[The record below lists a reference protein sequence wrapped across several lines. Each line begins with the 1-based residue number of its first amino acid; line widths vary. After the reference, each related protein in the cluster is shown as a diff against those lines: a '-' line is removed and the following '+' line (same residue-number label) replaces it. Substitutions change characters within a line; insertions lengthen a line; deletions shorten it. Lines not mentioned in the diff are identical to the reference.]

1 MSEKEELEQIK
12 KDAKEKKLRVEL
24 KYAKLAKKRLTDI
37 NKIVNPNKLIV
48 DMNDAEYNKF
58 LQVLKKEMDYI
69 NQAVNQQNNQ
79 QLFHVF
85 PHLPVE
91 TCPVSTI
98 CKFYYTPV
106 EMECQ

>member
-69 NQAVNQQNNQ
+69 NQAVNQQNYQNNQ
-79 QLFHVF
+79 QRQNQQNNRYRHN
-85 PHLPVE
+85 
-91 TCPVSTI
+91 
-98 CKFYYTPV
+98 
-106 EMECQ
+106 

>member
-1 MSEKEELEQIK
+1 MSEKDELEQIK
-12 KDAKEKKLRVEL
+12 KDAKEKKLKVEL

-79 QLFHVF
+79 QRQNQQNNRYRHN
-85 PHLPVE
+85 
-91 TCPVSTI
+91 
-98 CKFYYTPV
+98 
-106 EMECQ
+106 

>member
-24 KYAKLAKKRLTDI
+24 KYAKLAKERLTDI

-79 QLFHVF
+79 QNYQNNQQRQNQQNNRYRHN
-85 PHLPVE
+85 
-91 TCPVSTI
+91 
-98 CKFYYTPV
+98 
-106 EMECQ
+106 

>member
-37 NKIVNPNKLIV
+37 NQIVNPNKLIV

-79 QLFHVF
+79 QNYQGNQQRQNQQNNRYRHN
-85 PHLPVE
+85 
-91 TCPVSTI
+91 
-98 CKFYYTPV
+98 
-106 EMECQ
+106 

>member
-37 NKIVNPNKLIV
+37 NKIVNPNKLVV

-79 QLFHVF
+79 QNYQGNQQRQNQQNNRYRHN
-85 PHLPVE
+85 
-91 TCPVSTI
+91 
-98 CKFYYTPV
+98 
-106 EMECQ
+106 

>member
-12 KDAKEKKLRVEL
+12 KDAKEKKLKIEL

-37 NKIVNPNKLIV
+37 NQVVNPNKLIV

-79 QLFHVF
+79 QNYQNNQQRQNQQNNRYRHN
-85 PHLPVE
+85 
-91 TCPVSTI
+91 
-98 CKFYYTPV
+98 
-106 EMECQ
+106 

>member
-1 MSEKEELEQIK
+1 MSEKDELEQIK
-12 KDAKEKKLRVEL
+12 KDAKEKKLKVEL

-37 NKIVNPNKLIV
+37 NEIVNPNKLIV

-79 QLFHVF
+79 QNNQNNQQRQNQQNNRYRHN
-85 PHLPVE
+85 
-91 TCPVSTI
+91 
-98 CKFYYTPV
+98 
-106 EMECQ
+106 

>member
-1 MSEKEELEQIK
+1 MSEKDELEQIK
-12 KDAKEKKLRVEL
+12 KDAKEKKLKVEL

-37 NKIVNPNKLIV
+37 NEIVNPNKLIV

-79 QLFHVF
+79 QRQNQQNNRYRHN
-85 PHLPVE
+85 
-91 TCPVSTI
+91 
-98 CKFYYTPV
+98 
-106 EMECQ
+106 

>member
-1 MSEKEELEQIK
+1 MSGKEELEQIK

-58 LQVLKKEMDYI
+58 LQVLRKEMDYI

-79 QLFHVF
+79 QRQNQQNNRYRHN
-85 PHLPVE
+85 
-91 TCPVSTI
+91 
-98 CKFYYTPV
+98 
-106 EMECQ
+106 

>member
-79 QLFHVF
+79 QNYQNNQQRQNQQNNRYRHN
-85 PHLPVE
+85 
-91 TCPVSTI
+91 
-98 CKFYYTPV
+98 
-106 EMECQ
+106 

>member
-58 LQVLKKEMDYI
+58 LQVLRKEMDYI
-69 NQAVNQQNNQ
+69 NQAVNQQNYQQRQNQ
-79 QLFHVF
+79 QNNRYRHN
-85 PHLPVE
+85 
-91 TCPVSTI
+91 
-98 CKFYYTPV
+98 
-106 EMECQ
+106 

>member
-1 MSEKEELEQIK
+1 MSEKDELEQIK
-12 KDAKEKKLRVEL
+12 KDAKEKKLKVEL

-37 NKIVNPNKLIV
+37 NQIVNPNKLIV

-79 QLFHVF
+79 QNYQGNQQRQNQQNNRYRHN
-85 PHLPVE
+85 
-91 TCPVSTI
+91 
-98 CKFYYTPV
+98 
-106 EMECQ
+106 

>member
-37 NKIVNPNKLIV
+37 NQIVNPNKLIV

-79 QLFHVF
+79 QNYQNNQQRQNQQNNRYRHN
-85 PHLPVE
+85 
-91 TCPVSTI
+91 
-98 CKFYYTPV
+98 
-106 EMECQ
+106 

>member
-79 QLFHVF
+79 QNYQGNQQRQNQQNNRYRHN
-85 PHLPVE
+85 
-91 TCPVSTI
+91 
-98 CKFYYTPV
+98 
-106 EMECQ
+106 

>member
-37 NKIVNPNKLIV
+37 NQIVNPNKLIV
-48 DMNDAEYNKF
+48 DMTDAEYNKF

-79 QLFHVF
+79 QNYQGNQQRQNQQNNRYRHN
-85 PHLPVE
+85 
-91 TCPVSTI
+91 
-98 CKFYYTPV
+98 
-106 EMECQ
+106 

>member
-37 NKIVNPNKLIV
+37 NQIVNPNKLIV

-58 LQVLKKEMDYI
+58 LQVLRKEMDYI

-79 QLFHVF
+79 QNYQGNQQRQNQQNNRYRHN
-85 PHLPVE
+85 
-91 TCPVSTI
+91 
-98 CKFYYTPV
+98 
-106 EMECQ
+106 

>member
-12 KDAKEKKLRVEL
+12 KDAKEKKSRIEL

-79 QLFHVF
+79 QNYQGNQQRQNQQNNRYRHN
-85 PHLPVE
+85 
-91 TCPVSTI
+91 
-98 CKFYYTPV
+98 
-106 EMECQ
+106 

>member
-37 NKIVNPNKLIV
+37 NQIVNPNKLII

-58 LQVLKKEMDYI
+58 LQVLRKEMDYI
-69 NQAVNQQNNQ
+69 VRNN
-79 QLFHVF
+79 
-85 PHLPVE
+85 
-91 TCPVSTI
+91 
-98 CKFYYTPV
+98 
-106 EMECQ
+106 

>member
-79 QLFHVF
+79 QNYQNNQQKQNQQNNRYRHN
-85 PHLPVE
+85 
-91 TCPVSTI
+91 
-98 CKFYYTPV
+98 
-106 EMECQ
+106 

>member
-12 KDAKEKKLRVEL
+12 KDAKEKKLKVEL

-58 LQVLKKEMDYI
+58 LQVLRKEMDYI

-79 QLFHVF
+79 QRQNQQNNRYRHN
-85 PHLPVE
+85 
-91 TCPVSTI
+91 
-98 CKFYYTPV
+98 
-106 EMECQ
+106 

>member
-48 DMNDAEYNKF
+48 DMTDAEYNKF

-79 QLFHVF
+79 QNYQGNQQRQNQQNNRYRHN
-85 PHLPVE
+85 
-91 TCPVSTI
+91 
-98 CKFYYTPV
+98 
-106 EMECQ
+106 

>member
-1 MSEKEELEQIK
+1 MSEKDELEQIK

-48 DMNDAEYNKF
+48 DMNDAEYAKL
-58 LQVLKKEMDYI
+58 LQTLGKEMDYI

-79 QLFHVF
+79 QNYQGNQQRQNQQNNRYRHN
-85 PHLPVE
+85 
-91 TCPVSTI
+91 
-98 CKFYYTPV
+98 
-106 EMECQ
+106 

>member
-1 MSEKEELEQIK
+1 MSEKDELEQIK
-12 KDAKEKKLRVEL
+12 KDAKEKKLKVEL

-79 QLFHVF
+79 QNYQGNQQRQNQQNNRYRHN
-85 PHLPVE
+85 
-91 TCPVSTI
+91 
-98 CKFYYTPV
+98 
-106 EMECQ
+106 

>member
-58 LQVLKKEMDYI
+58 LQVLRKEMDYI

-79 QLFHVF
+79 
-85 PHLPVE
+85 
-91 TCPVSTI
+91 
-98 CKFYYTPV
+98 
-106 EMECQ
+106 

>member
-48 DMNDAEYNKF
+48 DMNDAEYAKF
-58 LQVLKKEMDYI
+58 LQTLAKEMDYI
-69 NQAVNQQNNQ
+69 NQALSQQNHQNNQQRQNQQNNRYR
-79 QLFHVF
+79 HN
-85 PHLPVE
+85 
-91 TCPVSTI
+91 
-98 CKFYYTPV
+98 
-106 EMECQ
+106 

>member
-1 MSEKEELEQIK
+1 MSEKDELEQIK
-12 KDAKEKKLRVEL
+12 KDAKEKKLKVEL

-37 NKIVNPNKLIV
+37 NEIVNPNKLIV

-79 QLFHVF
+79 QNYQNNQQRQNQQNNRYRHN
-85 PHLPVE
+85 
-91 TCPVSTI
+91 
-98 CKFYYTPV
+98 
-106 EMECQ
+106 

>member
-58 LQVLKKEMDYI
+58 LQVLRKEMDYI

-79 QLFHVF
+79 QRQNQQNNRYRHN
-85 PHLPVE
+85 
-91 TCPVSTI
+91 
-98 CKFYYTPV
+98 
-106 EMECQ
+106 

>member
-1 MSEKEELEQIK
+1 MSEKEELEQIQ
-12 KDAKEKKLRVEL
+12 KDAKEKKLKVEL

-79 QLFHVF
+79 QNYQNNRYRHN
-85 PHLPVE
+85 
-91 TCPVSTI
+91 
-98 CKFYYTPV
+98 
-106 EMECQ
+106 

>member
-48 DMNDAEYNKF
+48 DMTDVEYNKF

-79 QLFHVF
+79 QNYQGNQQRQNQQNNRYRHN
-85 PHLPVE
+85 
-91 TCPVSTI
+91 
-98 CKFYYTPV
+98 
-106 EMECQ
+106 

>member
-1 MSEKEELEQIK
+1 MSEKDELEQIK

-37 NKIVNPNKLIV
+37 NQIVNPNKLIV

-58 LQVLKKEMDYI
+58 LQVLRKEMDYI

-79 QLFHVF
+79 QNYQGNQQRQNQQNNRYRHN
-85 PHLPVE
+85 
-91 TCPVSTI
+91 
-98 CKFYYTPV
+98 
-106 EMECQ
+106 